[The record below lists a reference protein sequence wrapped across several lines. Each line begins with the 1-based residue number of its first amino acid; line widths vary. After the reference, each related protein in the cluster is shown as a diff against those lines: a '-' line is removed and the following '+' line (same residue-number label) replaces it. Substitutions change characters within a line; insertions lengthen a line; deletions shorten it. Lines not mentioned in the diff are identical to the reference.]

1 MAERTTELTR
11 DIDATRDRMS
21 GTIDAIGDRVVPSR
35 VANRRWAQVRDAS
48 GRMRERVMG
57 APRQAGSAMGQRTSD
72 VGSTVSDAASSA
84 KDQLASAPDAIQEKT
99 QGNPLMAGAIA
110 FGVGV
115 LVGSAAPPSSNEQQ
129 LAERVMPTVKDEA
142 QSIAQQVADTTK
154 GEAQDHLE
162 QAKGAMSDAAGQV
175 KSKAQ
180 DAADTT
186 KEAARD
192 AKGQVSEQTRSSV
205 DDVRSQGPSS

>member
-72 VGSTVSDAASSA
+72 VGS
-84 KDQLASAPDAIQEKT
+84 
-99 QGNPLMAGAIA
+99 
-110 FGVGV
+110 
-115 LVGSAAPPSSNEQQ
+115 
-129 LAERVMPTVKDEA
+129 R
-142 QSIAQQVADTTK
+142 
-154 GEAQDHLE
+154 
-162 QAKGAMSDAAGQV
+162 
-175 KSKAQ
+175 
-180 DAADTT
+180 
-186 KEAARD
+186 
-192 AKGQVSEQTRSSV
+192 
-205 DDVRSQGPSS
+205 